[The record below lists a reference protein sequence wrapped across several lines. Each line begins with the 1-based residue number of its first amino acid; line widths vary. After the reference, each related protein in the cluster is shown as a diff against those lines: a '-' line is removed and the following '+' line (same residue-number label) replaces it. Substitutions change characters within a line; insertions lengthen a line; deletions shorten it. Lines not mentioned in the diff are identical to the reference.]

1 MHSLAP
7 RCATRASIV
16 SAVLPEAEIPTASVS
31 GEGGVGLPV
40 EASSATASIP
50 RERRSAAA
58 ATAAKRELPIPMKT
72 TWREPDARSLSADSG
87 ELDPS

>member
-1 MHSLAP
+1 MYSLAP
-7 RCATRASIV
+7 RCARRASIV

-31 GEGGVGLPV
+31 REGSVGLPV
-40 EASSATASIP
+40 DASSATASIP

-72 TWREPDARSLSADSG
+72 TRREREARSVNVESG